1 MILVYSIEDNSQRV
15 SKYTIWLEYYICIRY
30 INNILFFADGRISA
44 KLEVA
49 ILLKKNKHVIPFARD
64 LVVTRVQREDV

>member
-1 MILVYSIEDNSQRV
+1 M

-30 INNILFFADGRISA
+30 INNILFFADGIISA
-44 KLEVA
+44 KFEVA